1 VHLALEAAADDRF
14 RTLACLAEEWQE
26 VVDLGLGDR
35 DLTVVAWAL
44 EEGGGEPSP

>member
-1 VHLALEAAADDRF
+1 MTASELLPAWPTGGE
-14 RTLACLAEEWQE
+14 E

-44 EEGGGEPSP
+44 EEDEGEP